1 MHAELFARRGPRHH
15 PMVDSTNA
23 FPRVCWRAMTAIL
36 VVDDEQ
42 EVLSTVTRVLRREGA
57 EVATARDGAAALERL
72 RTGAFDLLL
81 TDLSMPRMTG
91 LELLAALRE
100 AQMAVPTLV
109 MSGAGTIPD
118 AVKAVQLGAVDFLEK
133 PVGRERLLVSVERA
147 LEVHRLREENAE
159 LRRAARGE
167 DEIVGTTAAM
177 EALKRLVLKV
187 SRSEGRVLILGE
199 NGTGKELVAAAI
211 HRNSARAEGPFIKLN
226 CSAVPADLVE
236 SELFGHE
243 RGAFT
248 GAVSSRRGRFE
259 LAHGGTLFLDEIG
272 DMPLA
277 MQTKLL
283 RVLQEGQIERVGGSR
298 TIDVDVRVIAAT
310 HRDVPAMV
318 EEGSFREDLYYR
330 LNVVQIE
337 VPPLRERLDDVPLL
351 AELFLRRAA
360 ERNRRSVRRFDEAA
374 LIALKGYD
382 YPGNVRELQNLIERM
397 VILAEGEVLGADD
410 VEAALPGRRAG
421 KEALYRPGRT
431 LKELL
436 EDVERTI
443 LRQAIAAHGGRAAAA
458 RALEVERSFFYKK
471 CKRLGIAED

>member
-1 MHAELFARRGPRHH
+1 MLT
-15 PMVDSTNA
+15 S
-23 FPRVCWRAMTAIL
+23 MTAIL

-42 EVLSTVTRVLRREGA
+42 EVLSSVTRVLKRDGA
-57 EVATARDGAAALERL
+57 DVETAQDGAAALGKLKR
-72 RTGAFDLLL
+72 GAFDLLL
-81 TDLSMPRMTG
+81 TDLSMPHMGG

-100 AQMAVPTLV
+100 ADMTIPTLV

-159 LRRAARGE
+159 LRRAMRGE
-167 DEIVGTTAAM
+167 DEIVGSTREM

-187 SRSEGRVLILGE
+187 ARSEGRVLILGE

-211 HRNSARAEGPFIKLN
+211 HRNSARADGPFIKLN
-226 CSAVPADLVE
+226 CSAVPRELVE

-272 DMPLA
+272 DMPLE

-318 EEGSFREDLYYR
+318 EEGTFREDLYYR
-330 LNVVQIE
+330 LNVVQLR
-337 VPPLRERLDDVPLL
+337 VPPLRERLEDVPLL
-351 AELFLRRAA
+351 AEAFLQRATA
-360 ERNRRSVRRFDEAA
+360 RNRRAVRGFDEAA
-374 LIALKGYD
+374 LTALQSYD
-382 YPGNVRELQNLIERM
+382 YPGNVRELQNLVERM
-397 VILAEGEVLGADD
+397 VILSEGDVLGAED
-410 VEAALPGRRAG
+410 VEAALPGHRG
-421 KEALYRPGRT
+421 GPQSLYRPGHT

-436 EDVERTI
+436 EEIEKTI
-443 LRQAIAAHGGRAAAA
+443 LEQAITAHGGRAAAA

-471 CKRLGIAED
+471 CKRLGITEE